1 MKTNSSIAVKTTPLQ
16 EKIVGMLKAG
26 IPDATVAMATGA
38 SPGYVSGIRE
48 TYREE
53 IIAATAGRIERAVKL
68 DDSYNRVEEG
78 LIGKLEE
85 ALNSGMIYKTRDL
98 LEGIKIVNGAARK
111 APSAGPSAESGRSTE
126 NGRVI
131 IEIQLPESARVKYV
145 KDSKNRVIE
154 VNGRPL
160 ATAAP
165 SALTAISYSQD
176 SVLQELNNMAIP
188 EQSEVAPSAARVH
201 SAKVKFKL

>member
-78 LIGKLEE
+78 LIEKLEE

-111 APSAGPSAESGRSTE
+111 ATFAGPSAESGRSTE

-145 KDSKNRVIE
+145 KDNKNRVIE

-176 SVLQELNNMAIP
+176 SVLQELNSMALS
-188 EQSEVAPSAARVH
+188 EQRAEGSEPKAP